1 MSEQVTGAELL
12 IEALKKN
19 DLKNVYGVVGIPVTD
34 LARMMQRSGMRYFGF
49 RREDS
54 AVNAAA
60 ASGFLTGKPGLALTV
75 SAPGFLNGL
84 VALGEATKNCF
95 PVIMISG
102 SSERHIIDLN
112 RGDYEGLDQ
121 YNIAKPFCKA
131 AYRVDRPEDMGLA
144 VARAIRS
151 AVSGRPGGV
160 YLDLPADTI
169 GALLD
174 ENIDPESTLIKED
187 DPAPQQRPS
196 VEAVDKAVEVL
207 KNAKK
212 PLIILGKGASIA
224 HAENEVRDFIETTKI
239 PYLPMSMAKGLL
251 PDDHESCVAA
261 ARSLSFSDADA
272 IMLVGARL
280 NWMLSHGE
288 KFNSDAKLIQ
298 IDVDANEID
307 SNKKIAAPLV
317 GDMKSVFNEL
327 TPAVKKAGIKAPQDW
342 LDALKAKK
350 DENFA
355 KMQKRLTTPRSPM
368 GYYGALAPIKE
379 LIKKNPDTY
388 LVSEGANTLDI
399 GRNVIDIFKPRHRL
413 DTGTWGVMG
422 VGLGYAIGTAIETG
436 KKVVCVEGDSAFGFD
451 GMEIETICRL
461 HLPITIVV
469 FNNGGIYNG
478 AEKDPA
484 GSDPAPITLDAKGRY
499 DKLAE
504 AFGGLA
510 YNVTTPEEL
519 DKALNEAF
527 DAGKPAIINAV
538 IDPALG
544 KESGHIGNL
553 NPKLGIKH

>member
-1 MSEQVTGAELL
+1 MTQQITGAELL
-12 IEALKKN
+12 IDALREN
-19 DLKNVYGVVGIPVTD
+19 GLKNIYGVVGIPVTD
-34 LARMMQRSGMRYFGF
+34 LARMAQRSGMRYFGF

-60 ASGFLTGKPGLALTV
+60 AAGFLTGKPGLALTV

-84 VALGEATKNCF
+84 VALAEATKNCF
-95 PVIMISG
+95 PVIMMSG
-102 SSERHIIDLN
+102 SSSRHIIDMDS
-112 RGDYEGLDQ
+112 GDYEGLDQ

-144 VARAIRS
+144 VARAIRA

-174 ENIDPESTLIKED
+174 SDIDPQSTLIKVND
-187 DPAPQQRPS
+187 AMPKQRPAQNMI
-196 VEAVDKAVEVL
+196 EQAVEVL

-212 PLIILGKGASIA
+212 PLMIIGKGASIA
-224 HAENEVRDFIETTKI
+224 HAEDQVSEFVKSTKI

-251 PDDHESCVAA
+251 PDDSPECVAA
-261 ARSLSFSDADA
+261 ARSLSFKESDV

-280 NWMLSHGE
+280 NWLLAHGN
-288 KFNSDAKLIQ
+288 KFNPNAKLIQ
-298 IDVDANEID
+298 LDIDPMEMD
-307 SNKKIAAPLV
+307 SNKKIDVPLV
-317 GDMKSVFNEL
+317 GDLKSIFEEL
-327 TPAVKKAGIKAPQDW
+327 TPAVK
-342 LDALKAKK
+342 DAKIQASSSWISKLNAKK

-355 KMQKRLTTPRSPM
+355 KMQKHLTTPRSPM
-368 GYYGALAPIKE
+368 GYYGAMRPIKD
-379 LIKKNPDTY
+379 LVKRNPDTY
-388 LVSEGANTLDI
+388 IVSEGANTLDI
-399 GRNVIDIFKPRHRL
+399 GRDVIDIFKPRHRL

-461 HLPITIVV
+461 KLPITIVI

-484 GSDPAPITLDAKGRY
+484 GPDPAPITLDAKGRY
-499 DKLAE
+499 DKMSE

-519 DKALNEAF
+519 EKALNEAY
-527 DAGKPAIINAV
+527 DSGKPAIINAV

-553 NPKLGIKH
+553 NPDLGIKH

>member
-174 ENIDPESTLIKED
+174 ENIDPERSEEHTSEL
-187 DPAPQQRPS
+187 QSPS
-196 VEAVDKAVEVL
+196 
-207 KNAKK
+207 
-212 PLIILGKGASIA
+212 
-224 HAENEVRDFIETTKI
+224 
-239 PYLPMSMAKGLL
+239 
-251 PDDHESCVAA
+251 
-261 ARSLSFSDADA
+261 
-272 IMLVGARL
+272 
-280 NWMLSHGE
+280 
-288 KFNSDAKLIQ
+288 
-298 IDVDANEID
+298 
-307 SNKKIAAPLV
+307 
-317 GDMKSVFNEL
+317 
-327 TPAVKKAGIKAPQDW
+327 
-342 LDALKAKK
+342 
-350 DENFA
+350 
-355 KMQKRLTTPRSPM
+355 
-368 GYYGALAPIKE
+368 
-379 LIKKNPDTY
+379 
-388 LVSEGANTLDI
+388 
-399 GRNVIDIFKPRHRL
+399 
-413 DTGTWGVMG
+413 
-422 VGLGYAIGTAIETG
+422 
-436 KKVVCVEGDSAFGFD
+436 
-451 GMEIETICRL
+451 
-461 HLPITIVV
+461 
-469 FNNGGIYNG
+469 
-478 AEKDPA
+478 
-484 GSDPAPITLDAKGRY
+484 
-499 DKLAE
+499 
-504 AFGGLA
+504 
-510 YNVTTPEEL
+510 
-519 DKALNEAF
+519 
-527 DAGKPAIINAV
+527 
-538 IDPALG
+538 
-544 KESGHIGNL
+544 
-553 NPKLGIKH
+553 

>member
-196 VEAVDKAVEVL
+196 VD
-207 KNAKK
+207 
-212 PLIILGKGASIA
+212 
-224 HAENEVRDFIETTKI
+224 R
-239 PYLPMSMAKGLL
+239 
-251 PDDHESCVAA
+251 
-261 ARSLSFSDADA
+261 
-272 IMLVGARL
+272 
-280 NWMLSHGE
+280 
-288 KFNSDAKLIQ
+288 
-298 IDVDANEID
+298 
-307 SNKKIAAPLV
+307 
-317 GDMKSVFNEL
+317 KSV
-327 TPAVKKAGIKAPQDW
+327 V
-342 LDALKAKK
+342 
-350 DENFA
+350 
-355 KMQKRLTTPRSPM
+355 
-368 GYYGALAPIKE
+368 
-379 LIKKNPDTY
+379 
-388 LVSEGANTLDI
+388 
-399 GRNVIDIFKPRHRL
+399 
-413 DTGTWGVMG
+413 
-422 VGLGYAIGTAIETG
+422 
-436 KKVVCVEGDSAFGFD
+436 
-451 GMEIETICRL
+451 
-461 HLPITIVV
+461 
-469 FNNGGIYNG
+469 
-478 AEKDPA
+478 
-484 GSDPAPITLDAKGRY
+484 
-499 DKLAE
+499 
-504 AFGGLA
+504 
-510 YNVTTPEEL
+510 
-519 DKALNEAF
+519 
-527 DAGKPAIINAV
+527 
-538 IDPALG
+538 
-544 KESGHIGNL
+544 
-553 NPKLGIKH
+553 